1 MSSLKT
7 SQLPNSS
14 ISTSSSSNSCVTASR
29 KHSTNSTPP
38 SSVGSSSSTG
48 LYNKGSSSTRLQ
60 QSNQQRIVHE
70 NTLSS
75 TSPHS
80 NRVNSTS
87 NNASDR
93 KLRTKSTNNQFIST
107 TLSNEVPSNLIL
119 YSSTPSKNIDT
130 KSPNANHYHHHR
142 LPDYALSVT
151 KPDSQQHKSQQ
162 QNQPTYA
169 HRLSNSS
176 IVSSSSSADSE
187 TNEGDSKL
195 PLLVDQSKSKLLFTK
210 KAIPSCVGSSARHH
224 STPLSRLS
232 VTGSAVASFMPNV
245 SCPVHGPLAIPSV
258 RRDSLPCLELPPINR
273 VSLESGSTITDTS
286 NQTNRE
292 SSLLSCSA
300 TSVLSVGTQTV
311 TPDTSCDDCM
321 SIVREVKAR
330 AKSAIT
336 TQPKSNKS
344 RSGNKNINNT
354 SNRDEV
360 VNNASNNTNT
370 YSQQPIAEIKGRAT
384 LPRLN
389 KITNNSALQDLFVPK
404 NMDIPMSVEIGAHS
418 VFVSTDRLADTSA
431 QHQSCRL
438 YKTLTLAS
446 GAAQLHPNP
455 TPNHDASRSVASN
468 TASVNFDSSVD
479 KGSVK
484 NPTSLNVPTS
494 CSDSV
499 GAVEALNTNT
509 SLSIDTT
516 FINTNNTDTTRAN
529 NNTDL
534 SLERPSK
541 PAAERVLPL
550 LCVKTPPRPNLK
562 LTNNK
567 AVSSFSVVSALLP
580 SKTVKNSRFS
590 AISSNNLKAISL
602 PSSPTSGLMPVNSV
616 SSAASVRSTTTSNK
630 NNNNNVTDRRTLG
643 SCKNASSSSLST
655 IQAVPSLPHNNSQI
669 GNSSTVSNGTVSSAI
684 PNASLGDSYTKDIKV
699 GIRPTKKP
707 MYTPS
712 VLRRTMTA
720 DRLNTI
726 GSTLG
731 NKNVNDE
738 ETAEYYNYYNAISS
752 RPSPF
757 KKSTM
762 SSVSLRALSS
772 KFSPTHSPRSSLPSL
787 EANISSSSL
796 SSMNP
801 STISRSSSFLD
812 EPSKAHWKADS
823 SRNTCKSCEVPF
835 SLFNRRHHC
844 RHCGDLFCD
853 KCSSY
858 VVRLDPQCN
867 FHILGQKARA
877 CSVCFEIYKQFVEKV
892 DDATDIN
899 TLALFSSGLS
909 PLMSNSKPESM
920 YYSGTTSPPSTTG
933 SSGYS
938 TPSNKSRGSA
948 LATQHQSNVGAS
960 FCISPVDSEH
970 SSRNESIS
978 IAGGIDNS
986 AIASRL
992 HQTTINNHHI
1002 IQPELPGTIKS
1013 SANAPVSNV
1022 GLENVNDDFN
1032 SNTIDSHNNDHSV
1045 SKQPLPAGS
1054 LPPNW
1059 NWSTF

>member
-1 MSSLKT
+1 MSLLKT

-14 ISTSSSSNSCVTASR
+14 ISTPSSSHSCVTASH

-38 SSVGSSSSTG
+38 SSVCSSSSTG
-48 LYNKGSSSTRLQ
+48 IYNKSSSSNRLQ
-60 QSNQQRIVHE
+60 QSNQQLIIHE

-80 NRVNSTS
+80 KRVSSTS

-93 KLRTKSTNNQFIST
+93 ELRAKSTNNQFIST
-107 TLSNEVPSNLIL
+107 TSSNEVPSNLIL
-119 YSSTPSKNIDT
+119 CSSTLSKNSDS

-151 KPDSQQHKSQQ
+151 KPDPQQHKSQQ
-162 QNQPTYA
+162 QNQPIYA

-176 IVSSSSSADSE
+176 IVSSSSSPDSQ

-210 KAIPSCVGSSARHH
+210 QAIPSHVGSSVRRH

-232 VTGSAVASFMPNV
+232 LTGSAISSFMPNV

-258 RRDSLPCLELPPINR
+258 RRDSLPCLELPPINT
-273 VSLESGSTITDTS
+273 VSLESRSTITDTS

-292 SSLLSCSA
+292 SSLSSA
-300 TSVLSVGTQTV
+300 ASVLSVGAQTV
-311 TPDTSCDDCM
+311 APDTSCDDCM
-321 SIVREVKAR
+321 SIVREVKAQ

-336 TQPKSNKS
+336 IQPKSNKS
-344 RSGNKNINNT
+344 RSDNKNINT
-354 SNRDEV
+354 TFNRDQV
-360 VNNASNNTNT
+360 VKKASNNTKT
-370 YSQQPIAEIKGRAT
+370 QSQQPIAEIKGRAT

-389 KITNNSALQDLFVPK
+389 KTTNNSALQDLFVPK

-418 VFVSTDRLADTSA
+418 AFVSTDRLADTSTHR
-431 QHQSCRL
+431 QPYRL
-438 YKTLTLAS
+438 YQTLTLAS

-455 TPNHDASRSVASN
+455 TPNHDASRSAASN

-479 KGSVK
+479 IESVK
-484 NPTSLNVPTS
+484 NPTSLNVSTS

-499 GAVEALNTNT
+499 GAVEALNTET
-509 SLSIDTT
+509 FPSIDTNFT
-516 FINTNNTDTTRAN
+516 NTNNTDTTRAG
-529 NNTDL
+529 NNTTL
-534 SLERPSK
+534 SLQQPSK

-567 AVSSFSVVSALLP
+567 AASNLSVASALFS
-580 SKTVKNSRFS
+580 SKSVKNPRFS
-590 AISSNNLKAISL
+590 AISSNNHKAISL

-616 SSAASVRSTTTSNK
+616 SSAASVRPTTTSNK
-630 NNNNNVTDRRTLG
+630 NINNNVTDSSTLG

-655 IQAVPSLPHNNSQI
+655 IQAVPPLPHNNSQI
-669 GNSSTVSNGTVSSAI
+669 GNSSTVSNGTVSGAT
-684 PNASLGDSYTKDIKV
+684 PNAHLGDSYTKDIQV

-726 GSTLG
+726 GSALG

-752 RPSPF
+752 RKSPF

-772 KFSPTHSPRSSLPSL
+772 KFSPTHSPKSSLSSL
-787 EANISSSSL
+787 EANVFSSSSL

-812 EPSKAHWKADS
+812 EPTKTHWKADS

-844 RHCGDLFCD
+844 RQCGDLFCD

-858 VVRLDPQCN
+858 VVRLDPQCK

-909 PLMSNSKPESM
+909 PLMHNSKSESM
-920 YYSGTTSPPSTTG
+920 YYSGTTTPPSTTG

-948 LATQHQSNVGAS
+948 LATHHQSNAGAS

-978 IAGGIDNS
+978 ITGGIDNS
-986 AIASRL
+986 ATASPL

-1013 SANAPVSNV
+1013 SATMPVSNV
-1022 GLENVNDDFN
+1022 GLQNVNDDVN
-1032 SNTIDSHNNDHSV
+1032 SNTMDSHNNSHSANP
-1045 SKQPLPAGS
+1045 QLLPAGS